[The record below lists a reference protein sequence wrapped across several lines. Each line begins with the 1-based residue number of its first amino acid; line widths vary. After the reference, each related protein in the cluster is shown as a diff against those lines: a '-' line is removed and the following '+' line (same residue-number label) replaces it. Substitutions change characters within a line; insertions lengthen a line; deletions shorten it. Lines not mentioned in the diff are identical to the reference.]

1 MKKVLQESD
10 WSLVS
15 FWNLESLY
23 FTYSHSFSFVFYHSL
38 SLCHSLSL
46 VVICFHSLYHLLS
59 LVVPLLVTRCHSLYH
74 PLSFVETR
82 YKTRCHS
89 ISLVV
94 TRCTN
99 RLSYYKQSV
108 IFCEYCEIFKNSFF
122 CRTPLVAAFEA
133 SCITENT
140 LASHTSKSG
149 CIYLWSDLFLI
160 NWCNDG
166 VNVFCHNFLISFTW
180 ILQRF

>member
-38 SLCHSLSL
+38 SLCHSFSL

-74 PLSFVETR
+74 PLSFVDTR

-94 TRCTN
+94 THVPIVCLIINNQWFSANIAKHLRTAF
-99 RLSYYKQSV
+99 SV
-108 IFCEYCEIFKNSFF
+108 EHLLWLLLK
-122 CRTPLVAAFEA
+122 LVA
-133 SCITENT
+133 
-140 LASHTSKSG
+140 
-149 CIYLWSDLFLI
+149 
-160 NWCNDG
+160 
-166 VNVFCHNFLISFTW
+166 
-180 ILQRF
+180 